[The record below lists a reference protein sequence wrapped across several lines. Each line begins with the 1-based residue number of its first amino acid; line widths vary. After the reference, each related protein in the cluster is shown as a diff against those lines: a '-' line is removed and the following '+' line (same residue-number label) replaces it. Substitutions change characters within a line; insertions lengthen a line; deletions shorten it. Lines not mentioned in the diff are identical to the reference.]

1 MTPDDELMRILL
13 DDCPFGDI
21 TTRGLGVDGVPARAL
36 LVPRGGM
43 TLAGVEEAAR
53 LFELCGAEARIVHA
67 SGESIAA
74 DTPILEARGA
84 GGALHRGYKMAQ
96 TLLEILGGIA
106 TAARAIVQAAQAQRP
121 ECRVV
126 CTRKHMPGIK
136 RWAVKA
142 IEAGGASPHRLGLS
156 DSILVFDEHWALVEP
171 GRSEVDCIAR
181 LRASAPERKVAAEA
195 SNAERA
201 IALARAGADIVQVDK
216 LAPEALADIVQAFA
230 TMTPRPLLAAAG
242 GIHTGN
248 AARYAASG
256 ADLLVT
262 SAPYYAPPRDVK
274 VTISRADG

>member
-1 MTPDDELMRILL
+1 MIPDEELMRILL

-21 TTRGLGVDGVPARAL
+21 TTQGLGIDRVPASAL
-36 LVPRGGM
+36 LAARDEM

-53 LFELCGAEARIVHA
+53 MFELCGVEARIVNA
-67 SGESIAA
+67 SGTRVVAG
-74 DTPILEARGA
+74 TPILAVTGT
-84 GGALHRGYKMAQ
+84 GGALHRSYKMAQ

-121 ECRVV
+121 QCRVV

-156 DSILVFDEHWALVEP
+156 DSILVFDEHWALIEP
-171 GRSEVDCIAR
+171 GGSEADCIAR

-195 SNAERA
+195 STVERA
-201 IALARAGADIVQVDK
+201 IVLAQAGADIVQVDK
-216 LAPEALADIVQAFA
+216 LAPEALAGLAREFA
-230 TMTPRPLLAAAG
+230 TMAPRPLLAAAG
-242 GIHTGN
+242 GINAGN
-248 AARYAASG
+248 AVRYAASG

-262 SAPYYAPPRDVK
+262 SAPYHAPPRDVK
-274 VTISRADG
+274 VTISRMTG